1 MLQLLAVSM
10 EMVISSFIILFAL
23 FVIAALYSSVG
34 HGGASGYLAVLSLT
48 VYASQDP
55 SWLKQHAWSLNLLV
69 AGLAFWAY
77 SRAGFFDSKL
87 ALSFM
92 IASIP
97 AAIFGG
103 LLRVDNGVY
112 DTLLSITLI
121 LAAWR
126 LLVVKNND
134 SVEIFVKAPP
144 IHITMIVGF
153 IIGFLSGIIG
163 VGGGIFLSPII
174 LIFGWADAKTTA
186 GIAAAFIWVNSA
198 AGLIGNSISGQLE
211 IEFVVL
217 LPFAVAVI
225 LGGLIGSRVGSKVF
239 SQIIV
244 RRMLVSVLILAALKR
259 IIDLAISV
267 L

>member
-10 EMVISSFIILFAL
+10 EMVMSSFIILFAL

-77 SRAGFFDSKL
+77 SRVGFFDSKL

-153 IIGFLSGIIG
+153 LIGFLSGIIG

-198 AGLIGNSISGQLE
+198 AGLVGNSISGQLE

>member
-198 AGLIGNSISGQLE
+198 AGLLGTSISGQLE
-211 IEFVVL
+211 IEFMVP